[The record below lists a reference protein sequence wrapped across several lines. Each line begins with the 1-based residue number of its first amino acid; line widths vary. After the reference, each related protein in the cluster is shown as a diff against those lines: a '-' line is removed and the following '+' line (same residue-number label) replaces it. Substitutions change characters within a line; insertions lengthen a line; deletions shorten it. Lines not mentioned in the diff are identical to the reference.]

1 MKRFLPKFTVHD
13 LQTAGVIFL
22 MAFVGTVLKGGPLTT
37 NLLVSAAI
45 AGASAVVHTY
55 LGKGASV

>member
-1 MKRFLPKFTVHD
+1 MKFLPKFTMHD
-13 LQTAGVIFL
+13 LQTAGVIFV

-45 AGASAVVHTY
+45 AGAAAVAHTY
-55 LGKGASV
+55 LGKGA